1 MNGSS
6 TPTLADQNQMKPPN
20 YGGFFVGLPFPPTPV
35 PGCALCLP
43 PVASSL
49 RIVLQDDLPA
59 PPQSPVQL
67 ITIGRTREPDGLPAV
82 RTSRKGRSA
91 QKTPCPI
98 TCHRVSLAL
107 PRPSDADEQ
116 TTNPS
121 ALQDERF

>member
-1 MNGSS
+1 M
-6 TPTLADQNQMKPPN
+6 
-20 YGGFFVGLPFPPTPV
+20 
-35 PGCALCLP
+35 P

-67 ITIGRTREPDGLPAV
+67 IVIEWTQEPDGLPAA
-82 RTSRKGRSA
+82 RTSRKGRCA

-107 PRPSDADEQ
+107 PRPSEADEQ
-116 TTNPS
+116 TTNPARS
-121 ALQDERF
+121 RTRGFDAVASDRAFRSVCFPLPPLGTLSSPEKRGASTIYRN

>member
-1 MNGSS
+1 MALRASIL
-6 TPTLADQNQMKPPN
+6 T
-20 YGGFFVGLPFPPTPV
+20 PTPV

-43 PVASSL
+43 PVAGSL
-49 RIVLQDDLPA
+49 RIVLLDDLPA

-67 ITIGRTREPDGLPAV
+67 IVIEWTQEPDGLPAA
-82 RTSRKGRSA
+82 RTSRKGRCA

-107 PRPSDADEQ
+107 PRPSEADEQ

-121 ALQDERF
+121 ALQDEGF